1 MSVVA
6 LDRVRVVRDG
16 QTILAVEDL
25 AVESGEILV
34 VLGPTGAGK
43 STLLRVLHLIERPAA
58 GSVRWHG
65 EAVSW
70 PPALALRRR
79 ATMAFQDPLLFHGT
93 VADNV
98 EFALRL
104 RRLPRTRRV
113 DRVRAALAALGI
125 ANLAE
130 RPAHTLS
137 GGEAQRTA
145 LARALVIEPELL
157 LLDEPLA
164 ALDAPIRE
172 LLRRELRALLK
183 ARGTTCVFVT
193 HDQDEAWALADRVA
207 VLNHGRII
215 QIGLRNEVF
224 LRPATRFVA
233 EFVGTGNIL
242 AGRAVAPGEVAVG
255 PVRLGWGGRDPA
267 GGAVLVCI
275 RAERVGIA
283 ATQGVGENV
292 LQARIVT
299 VVDEGAMVRLRLDAG
314 VALTALIT
322 RGLADDLAPT
332 PGSRIFATMAAGG
345 IHVIPAEETNE
356 CSA

>member
-1 MSVVA
+1 MSVVS
-6 LDRVRVVRDG
+6 LDGVRVVRTG
-16 QTILAVEDL
+16 GTILAIGSL

-43 STLLRVLHLIERPAA
+43 STLLRVLHLLEPPDA
-58 GSVRWHG
+58 GTVRWHG
-65 EAVSW
+65 EAVAW

-93 VADNV
+93 VAENV

-104 RRLPRTRRV
+104 RGLSHARRV
-113 DRVRAALAALGI
+113 DRVRTALAALGI
-125 ANLAE
+125 AHLAQ
-130 RPAHTLS
+130 RPARTLS

-172 LLRRELRALLK
+172 SLRGELRALLK

-207 VLNHGRII
+207 VLDRGRII
-215 QIGLRNEVF
+215 QVGGRDDVF

-233 EFVGTGNIL
+233 EFVRTGNVL

-255 PVRLGWGGRDPA
+255 SLRLRWGGTNPA
-267 GGAVLVCI
+267 NGDVLVCV
-275 RAERVGIA
+275 RAERVGVM
-283 ATQGVGENV
+283 ATPGEDENV

-299 VVDEGAMVRLRLDAG
+299 VVDEGAMVRIDLDTG
-314 VALTALIT
+314 VPLTALIT
-322 RGLADDLAPT
+322 RGTADALAPS
-332 PGSRIFATMAAGG
+332 PGMRVFATMAAGG
-345 IHVIPAEETNE
+345 IHVIPAEETTE
-356 CSA
+356 C

>member
-113 DRVRAALAALGI
+113 DRVRDALAALS
-125 ANLAE
+125 
-130 RPAHTLS
+130 RPA
-137 GGEAQRTA
+137 
-145 LARALVIEPELL
+145 
-157 LLDEPLA
+157 
-164 ALDAPIRE
+164 
-172 LLRRELRALLK
+172 
-183 ARGTTCVFVT
+183 
-193 HDQDEAWALADRVA
+193 
-207 VLNHGRII
+207 
-215 QIGLRNEVF
+215 
-224 LRPATRFVA
+224 
-233 EFVGTGNIL
+233 
-242 AGRAVAPGEVAVG
+242 
-255 PVRLGWGGRDPA
+255 
-267 GGAVLVCI
+267 
-275 RAERVGIA
+275 
-283 ATQGVGENV
+283 
-292 LQARIVT
+292 
-299 VVDEGAMVRLRLDAG
+299 
-314 VALTALIT
+314 
-322 RGLADDLAPT
+322 
-332 PGSRIFATMAAGG
+332 
-345 IHVIPAEETNE
+345 
-356 CSA
+356 